1 LIKFDKIPYFC
12 WVAPSVVDVTG
23 DIKTVRY
30 TEPILPGPS
39 VLYGAPQRV
48 TASRQSDQVTVTW
61 SMVDM
66 TLDDDRGYML
76 DVWVCQ
82 NGELLWQ
89 PVGLSDKY
97 QTSYTFNDQAGCA
110 WASGGK
116 LAAVEKHG
124 YTTWVTIPWPA
135 L

>member
-1 LIKFDKIPYFC
+1 M
-12 WVAPSVVDVTG
+12 
-23 DIKTVRY
+23 
-30 TEPILPGPS
+30 
-39 VLYGAPQRV
+39 
-48 TASRQSDQVTVTW
+48 TASRQANQVTVTW

-82 NGELLWQ
+82 NGELLWW
-89 PVGLSDKY
+89 PTATSDKY
-97 QTSYTFNDQAGCA
+97 QTSYTFTDQAGCVGT
-110 WASGGK
+110 SGGK

-135 L
+135 P